1 MGLDLGQSQDYTAV
15 CVVEIARPEFGAKPI
30 HHLRHLQRFQLRTP
44 YPTIVTEVLKMLE
57 GEPLK
62 GHTDLVIDGT
72 GVGRPVVDLFT
83 AVGLKPVPVAITGG
97 DTPHREKGWY
107 RIPKRDLVGILQV
120 LFQTKRLLI
129 AEGLPEG
136 PVFVKELLNFQVK
149 ISESGHDS
157 YNAREGEHDDLLLAA
172 ALASWRAERPKPP
185 EPSVID
191 LMAGVYGQRIPEHQK
206 ASLGDNI
213 PSYAI
218 DRE

>member
-1 MGLDLGQSQDYTAV
+1 M
-15 CVVEIARPEFGAKPI
+15 
-30 HHLRHLQRFQLRTP
+30 
-44 YPTIVTEVLKMLE
+44 
-57 GEPLK
+57 
-62 GHTDLVIDGT
+62 
-72 GVGRPVVDLFT
+72 
-83 AVGLKPVPVAITGG
+83 KPVPVAITGG

-157 YNAREGEHDDLLLAA
+157 YNAREGEHDDLLLAV

-185 EPSVID
+185 EPDVVD
-191 LMAGVYGQRIPEHQK
+191 LLSGVYARRIPEHQQ
-206 ASLGDNI
+206 ASLEALYGRDV